1 MGLLDLFRK
10 KGTAT
15 PNPDAERGDWMKWFL
30 NREGLG
36 GMKFS
41 PGPGGYI
48 DYDPFFNDGGSV
60 QSRRSVQSGPRTRKK
75 LQPRS
80 IFEDSQNKLPPYNA
94 RPGSDFITPKAE
106 PYSPNPDREIF
117 KPYPVAPSSTM
128 ERVWNTGLAG
138 IDKGKEIYDQ
148 HKEWLPSEIEDEML
162 KWELN
167 NKYGQFNVGLG
178 EDKGMINWNVTP
190 WWNK

>member
-1 MGLLDLFRK
+1 MGLFDIFRRK
-10 KGTAT
+10 KSGTASPST
-15 PNPDAERGDWMKWFL
+15 DSKRGDWRKWFL

-60 QSRRSVQSGPRTRKK
+60 QSRLSVQSGPRTRKK
-75 LQPRS
+75 LQPRP
-80 IFEDSQNKLPPYNA
+80 EYERGPYK
-94 RPGSDFITPKAE
+94 P
-106 PYSPNPDREIF
+106 SPMPEYGFMRSNF
-117 KPYPVAPSSTM
+117 QQPVAPSSTM

-148 HKEWLPSEIEDEML
+148 YKEWIPSEIEDEML
-162 KWELN
+162 KWELD